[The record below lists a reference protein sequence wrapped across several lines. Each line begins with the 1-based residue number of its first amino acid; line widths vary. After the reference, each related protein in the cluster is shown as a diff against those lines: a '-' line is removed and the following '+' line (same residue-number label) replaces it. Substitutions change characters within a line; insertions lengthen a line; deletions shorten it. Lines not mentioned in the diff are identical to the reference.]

1 MVIYS
6 HLELLWLCHM
16 HHLRQKLKLDDINPL
31 SRFQK
36 QAQNGLEDGLA
47 AEHPPAQPLWSK
59 EQKNLP
65 AVTIER
71 EPA

>member
-1 MVIYS
+1 
-6 HLELLWLCHM
+6 M

-47 AEHPPAQPLWSK
+47 AEHPPAQPLWGK

-65 AVTIER
+65 AVTTER
-71 EPA
+71 EPAKMRSSSR